1 MRGSLPQVA
10 PVLWAGVTACNEAAA
25 RASVCLMAW
34 RWRESWAVRA
44 WFAASVAAAVGV
56 GVGWGNYFALP
67 GAMNIDWASVGPL
80 VVAFGGLCALML
92 GLGLGGGMVLASR
105 SQGAQTGALRLT
117 LGAMIGGAL
126 AGTLPATLGI
136 GGFAQLHAPYGG
148 TANILGSC
156 LLASAIFVALFAPL
170 LHREHSLGLL
180 LRFGLA
186 SAASC
191 ITAATLGGLAWIFV
205 RELALEPSF
214 EEIAMLAEDVG
225 LWSFATYAGAGLALL
240 MGLFV
245 GLATWVYL
253 SLVLAVRRP
262 SA

>member
-1 MRGSLPQVA
+1 MV
-10 PVLWAGVTACNEAAA
+10 
-25 RASVCLMAW
+25 W

-44 WFAASVAAAVGV
+44 WVAASVAAAVGV

-67 GAMNIDWASVGPL
+67 GAMQIDWTTIGPL
-80 VVAFGGLCALML
+80 VLAFGGLCALML

-105 SQGAQTGALRLT
+105 RDGAQTSALRLT
-117 LGAMIGGAL
+117 LGSMVGGL
-126 AGTLPATLGI
+126 LGGTIPATLGI

-156 LLASAIFVALFAPL
+156 LLAGAVFVALFAPL
-170 LHREHSLGLL
+170 LHREHRVGLL
-180 LRFGLA
+180 ARLGLA
-186 SAASC
+186 SVASC
-191 ITAATLGGLAWIFV
+191 ITAATLGGLTWIFV

-214 EEIAMLAEDVG
+214 EEIARLAEDVG
-225 LWSFATYAGAGLALL
+225 LWWFSAYAGAGLAVLL
-240 MGLFV
+240 GLFV

-262 SA
+262 S